1 MNLYKLPTMLA
12 ADKGEDLVEEVVIR
26 EFGELAGTFFAP
38 ATINCYVAAVVE
50 LW

>member
-1 MNLYKLPTMLA
+1 MLTT
-12 ADKGEDLVEEVVIR
+12 DKKEDLVKEVVIG
-26 EFGELAGTFFAP
+26 ESGELAGTFFIP